1 MSKLLKS
8 YDDIK
13 EVSVILGNL
22 NDINQI
28 AKTLKSDNIY
38 SIKNGKCY
46 AYKSE
51 MKDVLHQE
59 VMFDFS
65 SNRNRAAY
73 NDSIKLINGV
83 LNGKELFDWL
93 KDAKKYVNKIEFY
106 SDKFIIYTT
115 NSNIKF
121 ESKSLDNAENL
132 NYDINKFNDY
142 KKRIKLKENSD
153 KYIYENQHLEEII
166 GELDFST
173 MTTPYECVFSY
184 KVKKKDGSIKKD
196 SIKFRVTKKMFP
208 TFKKESTIYVM
219 VYPINKKDKVYQV
232 IYDIINKVSTVR
244 NYATIIKY

>member
-1 MSKLLKS
+1 M
-8 YDDIK
+8 I
-13 EVSVILGNL
+13 I
-22 NDINQI
+22 
-28 AKTLKSDNIY
+28 
-38 SIKNGKCY
+38 
-46 AYKSE
+46 
-51 MKDVLHQE
+51 
-59 VMFDFS
+59 
-65 SNRNRAAY
+65 RN
-73 NDSIKLINGV
+73 V
-83 LNGKELFDWL
+83 
-93 KDAKKYVNKIEFY
+93 
-106 SDKFIIYTT
+106 
-115 NSNIKF
+115 
-121 ESKSLDNAENL
+121 
-132 NYDINKFNDY
+132 
-142 KKRIKLKENSD
+142 LKENSD